1 MTPRSRRRTAT
12 GALVDVGG
20 RLDLDD
26 LAVIENGDAIG
37 HRKRLALIVGDKDE
51 GDAELFL
58 QRLQLL
64 LHLLSEFEI
73 ERAERLVEEQH
84 LGTVHQ
90 RTGERHAL
98 ALTA

>member
-1 MTPRSRRRTAT
+1 AMRGREGGRKHVRRANEVGDELRPW
-12 GALVDVGG
+12 ALVDVGG

-37 HRKRLALIVGDKDE
+37 HRKRLALIVSYEHE
-51 GDAELFL
+51 GDAKFFL
-58 QRLQLL
+58 QCLQLL

-84 LGTVHQ
+84 LGT
-90 RTGERHAL
+90 
-98 ALTA
+98 